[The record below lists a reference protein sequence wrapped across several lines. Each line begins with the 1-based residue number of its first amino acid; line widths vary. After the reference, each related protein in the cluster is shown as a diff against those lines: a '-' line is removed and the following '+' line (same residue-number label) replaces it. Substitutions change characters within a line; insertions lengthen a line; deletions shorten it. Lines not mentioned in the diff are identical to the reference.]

1 MTGIAAQETI
11 ERRPRRP
18 VAVATEGLFLAGVLL
33 LPVMQFGTVQVIG
46 TSVIPAD
53 VCFAFAVLGAAI
65 LEVARRGR
73 DLRAPFPIVVA
84 AYLVVLVLAALA
96 SPDQQESFE
105 RILIDG
111 YCCSLGI
118 AAYVIAREAI
128 VRVRIAWAWVVAS
141 GATVLAA
148 LVGIMFFFLGARTPS
163 ENFTIG
169 DLGSIHTETVP
180 RVVGFFEN
188 SNLLCNYL
196 VVGLLFM
203 LGVVGWRRPAG
214 LALVIATSVV
224 LAFTLSPGLA
234 GAVVAV
240 TLWLFVSEPR
250 WAVRTRA
257 ALAVLGAIGAVA
269 FIVVTVEVGPRVHT
283 WSDAVDT
290 IARSPLLGVGPG
302 LPVAATTYEGRY
314 FTDAHNALLN
324 VGGQAGLLGLLALA
338 GIMASICVLAWRA
351 RPVSD
356 VPEPVRAGWCA
367 FVGAVLFG
375 GLSLSLEQTRHVWVL
390 LGFVAAGLAARRHEP
405 ERATSVS

>member
-1 MTGIAAQETI
+1 
-11 ERRPRRP
+11 
-18 VAVATEGLFLAGVLL
+18 
-33 LPVMQFGTVQVIG
+33 
-46 TSVIPAD
+46 
-53 VCFAFAVLGAAI
+53 
-65 LEVARRGR
+65 
-73 DLRAPFPIVVA
+73 
-84 AYLVVLVLAALA
+84 
-96 SPDQQESFE
+96 
-105 RILIDG
+105 
-111 YCCSLGI
+111 LGI

-128 VRVRIAWAWVVAS
+128 VRVRIACVWVVAS

-196 VVGLLFM
+196 VVGLLFT